1 VWNTDQEVV
10 DICDL
15 PDGICHSFCVSN
27 DPKSTSCEF
36 RGSFI
41 GDMVAFHDQT
51 LAEEKSCS
59 NMKNIKIY
67 RLSTPEFAGLPRKC
81 DGTAM
86 DQGSRD
92 FLNPS
97 KGRKHV
103 SFELHST
110 QWCTSDNCTEILPP
124 DLLLDSCPKK
134 TDGNYTKLSGLSMG
148 ADKYSV
154 RDQMT
159 YNEPDGYNNGVAQ
172 TLMYQLFGRNISIS
186 KIGFGRAQDPVSTC
200 IAENCTARSF
210 GAGEWK
216 FTSVTGLENGTPASI
231 TKIRM
236 RINVKLEN
244 ADTATDKL
252 EALGG
257 GQFRFNA
264 STADGNQT
272 SFVVSLDTDY
282 LWAAQPRGDIF
293 SSSGISKSTAG
304 KASIV
309 LPTASEITPQP
320 MTLIVYIDLELDT
333 TYKAACENKACTLIY
348 DPKVT
353 AQVPKASKA
362 SDSTG
367 SPPASGGAASGVNSS
382 GHVASAVALLWVA
395 LAASAL

>member
-67 RLSTPEFAGLPRKC
+67 GLSTPEFAGLPRKC

-97 KGRKHV
+97 KGRNHV

-110 QWCTSDNCTEILPP
+110 QWCSSDNCTEILPP

-154 RDQMT
+154 RDQIM
-159 YNEPDGYNNGVAQ
+159 YREPPNFNNGVRQ
-172 TLMYQLFGRNISIS
+172 LLMYQLFGRDVSIN
-186 KIGFGRAQDPVSTC
+186 KIGFGRAEDPDTAC
-200 IAENCTARSF
+200 IAAGCEEKSF
-210 GAGEWK
+210 AAGQWK
-216 FTSVTGLENGTPASI
+216 FTAVTGLDATPEDI
-231 TKIRM
+231 TKIR
-236 RINVKLEN
+236 LEIHVILEGG
-244 ADTATDKL
+244 DEATDSIEEL
-252 EALGG
+252 EEGLW
-257 GQFRFNA
+257 RFNA
-264 STADGNQT
+264 TTDAGDEA
-272 SFVVSLDTDY
+272 SFTLSLDSEY
-282 LWAAQPRGDIF
+282 FYAAVDFYDIF
-293 SSSGISKSTAG
+293 DDGIGEDPAVGHVSFAYD
-304 KASIV
+304 
-309 LPTASEITPQP
+309 EENEP
-320 MTLIVYIDLELDT
+320 MVMTVFIDLELD
-333 TYKAACENKACTLIY
+333 YDFKALCESQACTLMY
-348 DPKVT
+348 DPTICVGGGRCGHGGGGSEESDDGDPVFSEGNTGRVAAPTIAALSAILT
-353 AQVPKASKA
+353 AR
-362 SDSTG
+362 
-367 SPPASGGAASGVNSS
+367 
-382 GHVASAVALLWVA
+382 AL
-395 LAASAL
+395 